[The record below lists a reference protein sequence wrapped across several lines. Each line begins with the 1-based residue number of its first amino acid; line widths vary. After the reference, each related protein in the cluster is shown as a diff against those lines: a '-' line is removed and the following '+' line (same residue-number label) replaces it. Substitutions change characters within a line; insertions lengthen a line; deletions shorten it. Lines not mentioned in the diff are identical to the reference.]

1 MRTYILIRKK
11 ERQEVLRRESLA
23 YINLRVVRCPQIDQL
38 DEVSRSTVKR
48 IIKALA
54 NEKKMREL
62 LSQTA

>member
-1 MRTYILIRKK
+1 MGFNDP
-11 ERQEVLRRESLA
+11 ELA
-23 YINLRVVRCPQIDQL
+23 EQFTQIDQL
-38 DEVSRSTVKR
+38 DEVSRSAVKR